1 MKHWNSAVCFN
12 QWPILRTIVR
22 IRWQLS
28 ASVEDSAD
36 GQSSVYPR
44 KLQTANRADVWLQKS
59 EIHRGRGL
67 VQESEKKNCGICCG
81 KYFLRESERG
91 KQSLLCRSG
100 VKVGRLATCKSPIMM
115 VHKIK
120 LTKPGQRQRKTNR
133 MTAPEGN
140 LIPEWLSIGTSPK
153 EQKKKTGWPR
163 AGSDS
168 GGKTGC
174 KKWQKGSRPSK
185 KAFEWNKRKKWRRQ
199 PSTVGSTVR
208 TTNETSSLSKFSTW
222 DFLLVSVVYFLDFLA
237 FYFFTGL
244 D

>member
-1 MKHWNSAVCFN
+1 MVKVQC
-12 QWPILRTIVR
+12 
-22 IRWQLS
+22 IR
-28 ASVEDSAD
+28 ANC
-36 GQSSVYPR
+36 
-44 KLQTANRADVWLQKS
+44 KLQIEPTSGCRKVKFIEEEDCCRKVRKTVGFVVGNIS
-59 EIHRGRGL
+59 
-67 VQESEKKNCGICCG
+67 CG
-81 KYFLRESERG
+81 K
-91 KQSLLCRSG
+91 
-100 VKVGRLATCKSPIMM
+100 VKEENKAFFAGQVSRWGRLATCKSPIMM
-115 VHKIK
+115 VYKIK

-153 EQKKKTGWPR
+153 EQKKKTGR
-163 AGSDS
+163 LGAGSDS